1 MKLMTI
7 LLIVGLTVGLN
18 GSAEAKGKSK
28 ARAFSFFDDGGKH
41 SQGECDPEK
50 KAPPRLKRKKDVAKF
65 KGYLGSELIES
76 AQESASGA
84 EAWKHYFSSSAS
96 CNESLHSLPS
106 TN

>member
-1 MKLMTI
+1 MKLI
-7 LLIVGLTVGLN
+7 SFLLIVAMTVGVN
-18 GSAEAKGKSK
+18 ASAEAKGKSN

-50 KAPPRLKRKKDVAKF
+50 KAPPRLKRKKEVSKF

-76 AQESASGA
+76 AQESASGS

-96 CNESLHSLPS
+96 CNETLHSLPS
-106 TN
+106 AN